1 MRRFYWLTLIA
12 FILTACTPTTETAV
26 SPQPSPE
33 TAVLPTATI
42 PPPVI
47 VEKST
52 IVADATAV
60 PDPTATIVVEAEP
73 VVEEVAGESGVV
85 SGRTEDGAFFLGDPN
100 APITH
105 IDYSDFL

>member
-1 MRRFYWLTLIA
+1 MA
-12 FILTACTPTTETAV
+12 FIFTACTPTTETAV
-26 SPQPSPE
+26 APQPLLE
-33 TAVLPTATI
+33 TAVLPTVTI

-47 VEKST
+47 VEESAA
-52 IVADATAV
+52 VADATAV

-73 VVEEVAGESGVV
+73 AAEEVAGEIGVV